1 MEGFNKMIKMA
12 SGSVSIVYVDY
23 ITSLIQGNLKSND
36 VMKYLSSVGEAKF
49 DLTDENYLKSK
60 TILVED
66 RNNRQYKITVEEV

>member
-36 VMKYLSSVGEAKF
+36 VMKIQALRR
-49 DLTDENYLKSK
+49 L
-60 TILVED
+60 
-66 RNNRQYKITVEEV
+66 

>member
-12 SGSVSIVYVDY
+12 SGNVSIVYVDY

-36 VMKYLSSVGEAKF
+36 VMKYLSSVGEAEF